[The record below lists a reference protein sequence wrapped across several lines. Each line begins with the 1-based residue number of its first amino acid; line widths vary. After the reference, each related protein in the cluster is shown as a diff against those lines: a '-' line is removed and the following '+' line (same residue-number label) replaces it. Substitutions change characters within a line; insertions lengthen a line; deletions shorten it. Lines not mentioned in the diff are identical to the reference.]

1 MLSVFEPCLTSSSS
15 SDPSPR
21 LPQWLSSTKWIL
33 DVLICNWLGLYLGVK
48 TCEYFEMKQYSWQG
62 LAEIPTLKGKMKRT
76 MQQFTPRSWT
86 KFKWDSTKSF
96 KSYCTVIFILTMV
109 GNTRFQPSF

>member
-1 MLSVFEPCLTSSSS
+1 MMIALTDANQHFVFLCQIF
-15 SDPSPR
+15 DWI
-21 LPQWLSSTKWIL
+21 QWIL
-33 DVLICNWLGLYLGVK
+33 DVLVCNWLGLYLGMK

-76 MQQFTPRSWT
+76 MAQFTPKSWT
-86 KFKWDSTKSF
+86 KFEWDSTKSF

-109 GNTRFQPSF
+109 SGPH